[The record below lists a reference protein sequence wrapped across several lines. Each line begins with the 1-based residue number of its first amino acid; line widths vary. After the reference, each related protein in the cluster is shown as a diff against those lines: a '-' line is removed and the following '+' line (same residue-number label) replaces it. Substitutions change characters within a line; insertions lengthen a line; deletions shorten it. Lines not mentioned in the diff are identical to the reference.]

1 MIDNLITCPK
11 CKAPESC
18 YTQPMNEFHKVYV
31 CFSCGFQTNDLM
43 REGEFNFEDYEQELP
58 ELYKD
63 IKHTDEDGKVWYP
76 NVINVDGKGTVFA
89 NGTSKDEWEW
99 SGILS
104 VSLTEEEKE
113 SQRFKGKKYKSDSKT
128 LKSFGK
134 DYFGACD
141 YIGLFDDVKQIPCH
155 Q

>member
-1 MIDNLITCPK
+1 
-11 CKAPESC
+11 
-18 YTQPMNEFHKVYV
+18 MNEFHKVYV

-63 IKHTDEDGKVWYP
+63 INHTDEDGKVWYP

-104 VSLTEEEKE
+104 VPLTEEEKE

-128 LKSFGK
+128 LNSFGK

-141 YIGLFDDVKQIPCH
+141 YVGLFDDVK
-155 Q
+155 